1 MTSGRSEASKED
13 GDKERSD
20 ARRHADEK
28 AEAEEEEEAK
38 PRECGPAHEH
48 RLLVEMLKAREA
60 GRRLP

>member
-13 GDKERSD
+13 GGRQPSD
-20 ARRHADEK
+20 TRRHEDEK
-28 AEAEEEEEAK
+28 AEAEEEEAK

-48 RLLVEMLKAREA
+48 RLLVEMLTAREA